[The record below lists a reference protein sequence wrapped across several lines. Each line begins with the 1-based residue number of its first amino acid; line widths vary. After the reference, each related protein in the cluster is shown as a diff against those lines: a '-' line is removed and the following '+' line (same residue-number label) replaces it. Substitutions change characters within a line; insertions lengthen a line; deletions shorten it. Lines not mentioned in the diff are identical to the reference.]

1 MVYNLDCYYI
11 QLNAK
16 NQVIHKPLQNCSP
29 FRKLQTGHSLYP
41 LIEMICR
48 VKLFKILPDGVQLR
62 LLLCTIKHKEQTQQK
77 IPHFRRLYRY
87 RKCQGN
93 FLFEYLTHF
102 LYLYIS
108 PFQVIPVLQEMPLSK
123 MSRNILFI
131 FLAHFLL

>member
-62 LLLCTIKHKEQTQQK
+62 LLLCTIKHKEQRNPPTISK
-77 IPHFRRLYRY
+77 
-87 RKCQGN
+87 
-93 FLFEYLTHF
+93 LFT
-102 LYLYIS
+102 
-108 PFQVIPVLQEMPLSK
+108 
-123 MSRNILFI
+123 
-131 FLAHFLL
+131 LLKASDWSFNVCSNRDMYG